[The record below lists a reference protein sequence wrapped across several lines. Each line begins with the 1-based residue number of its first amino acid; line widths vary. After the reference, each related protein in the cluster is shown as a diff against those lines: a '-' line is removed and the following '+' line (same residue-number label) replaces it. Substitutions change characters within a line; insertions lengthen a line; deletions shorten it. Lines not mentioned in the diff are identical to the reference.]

1 MSDPIIL
8 ASGSAI
14 RAEMLRRAGVGI
26 EVVPARIDETA
37 LKDALLAEHATA
49 RDIADAL
56 AETKALR
63 VAAKH
68 PSRLVLGCDQVLE
81 HRGEILSKP
90 LDVADARA
98 QLSRLS
104 GSRHSLLSAA
114 VLIEGGEPVWR
125 HVGQVHLTMRPLS
138 DDFVDDY
145 VARNW
150 TSVRES
156 VGCYKIEEEGV
167 RLFSRIEGDHFTIQG
182 LPLIEFLS
190 FLVLRGRLA
199 T

>member
-8 ASGSAI
+8 ASGSVI

-26 EVVPARIDETA
+26 DVVPARIDEVA
-37 LKDALLAEHATA
+37 LKDALVAEGATA

-68 PSRLVLGCDQVLE
+68 PSRWVLGCDQVLE

-90 LDVADARA
+90 LDPAEARA

-114 VLIEGGEPVWR
+114 VLCDDGQPIWR
-125 HVGQVHLTMRPLS
+125 DVGQVHLTMHPLS
-138 DDFVDDY
+138 DAFIDDY

-150 TSVRES
+150 DSIRHS

-190 FLVLRGRLA
+190 FLVLRGKLA

>member
-14 RAEMLRRAGVGI
+14 RADMLRRAGVEI
-26 EVVPARIDETA
+26 DVVPLRIDETA
-37 LKDALLAEHATA
+37 LKNALLSEGASA

-68 PSRLVLGCDQVLE
+68 PSRWVLGCDQVLE
-81 HRGEILSKP
+81 HHGEILSKP
-90 LDVADARA
+90 VDPAHARA

-104 GSRHSLLSAA
+104 HSRHSLLSAT
-114 VLIEGGEPVWR
+114 VLCDNGQPIWR
-125 HVGQVHLTMRPLS
+125 HVGQVHLTMHPLS
-138 DDFVDDY
+138 EAFIDDY

-150 TSVRES
+150 DSIRDS

-190 FLVLRGRLA
+190 FLVLRGKLA

>member
-8 ASGSAI
+8 ASGSTI
-14 RAEMLRRAGVGI
+14 RADMLRRAGVAI
-26 EVVPARIDETA
+26 EVVPARIDEDA
-37 LKDALLAEHATA
+37 LKSALVAERATA

-68 PSRLVLGCDQVLE
+68 PSRWVLGCDQVLE
-81 HRGEILSKP
+81 HREEILSKP
-90 LDVADARA
+90 SDPDDARA

-114 VLIEGGEPVWR
+114 VLCDAGQPIWR
-125 HVGQVHLTMRPLS
+125 HVGQVHLTMRTLS
-138 DDFVDDY
+138 ASFIDAY

-150 TSVRES
+150 DSVRDS

-190 FLVLRGRLA
+190 FLVLRGKLA

>member
-26 EVVPARIDETA
+26 DVVPARIDEVA
-37 LKDALLAEHATA
+37 LKDALVAEGATA

-68 PSRLVLGCDQVLE
+68 PSRWVLGCDQVLE

-90 LDVADARA
+90 LDPAEARA

-114 VLIEGGEPVWR
+114 VLCDDGQPIWR
-125 HVGQVHLTMRPLS
+125 HVGQVHLTMHPLS
-138 DDFVDDY
+138 DAFIDDY

-150 TSVRES
+150 DSIRHS

-190 FLVLRGRLA
+190 FLVLRGKLA

>member
-14 RAEMLRRAGVGI
+14 RAEMLRRSGVAI
-26 EVVPARIDETA
+26 DIVPARIDEQA
-37 LKDALLAEHATA
+37 LKDAMLAEGATA

-63 VAAKH
+63 VSAKH
-68 PSRLVLGCDQVLE
+68 PSRWVLGCDQILE
-81 HRGEILSKP
+81 HQDAILSKP
-90 LDVADARA
+90 RDPTDARA
-98 QLSRLS
+98 QLARLS

-114 VLIEGGEPVWR
+114 VLCDAGQPIWR
-125 HVGQVHLTMRPLS
+125 HVGQVHLTMRSLS
-138 DDFVDDY
+138 DAFIADY
-145 VARNW
+145 VDRNW
-150 TSVRES
+150 ESIRDS